1 MDNDNKI
8 KKNQLT
14 TKTHDEVL
22 LFLNDELK
30 QIQQSSEFQSYNLEK
45 EYEKTKEHKS
55 PFTYVVLAICF
66 LCVSGIAFIM
76 NAVISKHNSEIAVSL
91 QVFDDL
97 NLQTLLDSVSKVKIS
112 YDDAV
117 QRKLSLVSKMEQE
130 LSQALG
136 KKDNDLFVLESLK
149 ISKKEKSKRISL
161 IENEYKST
169 ISSIHQEYDPQIS
182 TIEVEIKTYSE
193 QLAEFDNA
201 KVEAAREQ
209 EKAFEAER
217 QVYEI
222 EKEKIK
228 KDYESRIKDLNT
240 SISSMQTKH
249 DYELRNSIGQLNAAH
264 QRELE
269 TYDPVIK
276 DSVADEIV
284 KNARNENSGDF
295 DVETL
300 KSNVLYTNKKVE
312 NALNSFQKYYSD
324 YSYLDS
330 KYKTLPYK
338 HSVVDYRNASN
349 LIVNQMGD
357 LLTQSSFSFAEET
370 NSLKSEIKEYK
381 NQLVEAEENLN
392 KELEWFEDCLEGILG
407 FAKTNAIVLQ
417 MNSSEDIAV
426 YIAEKARYLIT
437 EEKPAEAE
445 IRTEKAL
452 RGKIYKD
459 VFGNG
464 EDDYFYF
471 VPNPD
476 KNGNPVEFDYS
487 LIVPGTA
494 VKILSK

>member
-45 EYEKTKEHKS
+45 EYEKTKGHKS
-55 PFTYVVLAICF
+55 PFTYVVLVICF

-76 NAVISKHNSEIAVSL
+76 HSVITKHNSEIAVSL

-97 NLQTLLDSVSKVKIS
+97 NLQTLLDSVSKVKVS

-117 QRKLSLVSKMEQE
+117 QRKIALVSKMEQE

-136 KKDNDLFVLESLK
+136 KKENDLFLLDSLK
-149 ISKKEKSKRISL
+149 ISKKEKSNRTVQ
-161 IENEYKST
+161 IESEYKTTVSA
-169 ISSIHQEYDPQIS
+169 IHQEFDPQIS
-182 TIEVEIKTYSE
+182 TVEAEIKTYSE
-193 QLAEFDNA
+193 QLAEFDNS
-201 KVEAAREQ
+201 KVEVARER

-228 KDYESRIKDLNT
+228 KEYESRIKDLNT

-284 KNARNENSGDF
+284 KNARSENAGVF

-300 KSNVLYTNKKVE
+300 KTNDLYTNKKVE

-324 YSYLDS
+324 YSYLNS

-349 LIVNQMGD
+349 LIVNQMGN
-357 LLTQSSFSFAEET
+357 LVTQSTFALAEE
-370 NSLKSEIKEYK
+370 LEEYK
-381 NQLVEAEENLN
+381 NQLAIAEENLN
-392 KELEWFEDCLEGILG
+392 NELEWFEDCLEGILG

-445 IRTEKAL
+445 IRAEKAL
-452 RGKIYKD
+452 RGKIYKE

-476 KNGNPVEFDYS
+476 KEGNPVEYDFS

>member
-45 EYEKTKEHKS
+45 EYEKTKGHKS

-76 NAVISKHNSEIAVSL
+76 HSVITKHNSEIAVSL

-97 NLQTLLDSVSKVKIS
+97 NLQTLLDSVSKVKVS

-117 QRKLSLVSKMEQE
+117 QRKIALVSKMEQE

-136 KKDNDLFVLESLK
+136 KKENDLFLLDSLK
-149 ISKKEKSKRISL
+149 ISKKEKSNRTVQ
-161 IENEYKST
+161 IESEYKTTVSA
-169 ISSIHQEYDPQIS
+169 IHQEFDPQIS
-182 TIEVEIKTYSE
+182 TVEAEIKTYSE
-193 QLAEFDNA
+193 QLAEFDNS
-201 KVEAAREQ
+201 KVEVARER

-228 KDYESRIKDLNT
+228 KEYESRIKDLNT

-284 KNARNENSGDF
+284 KNARSENAGGF

-300 KSNVLYTNKKVE
+300 KTNDLYTNKKVE

-324 YSYLDS
+324 YSYLNS

-349 LIVNQMGD
+349 LIVNQMGN
-357 LLTQSSFSFAEET
+357 LVTQSTFALAEE
-370 NSLKSEIKEYK
+370 LEDYK
-381 NQLVEAEENLN
+381 NQLAIAEENLN
-392 KELEWFEDCLEGILG
+392 NELEWFEDCLEGILG
-407 FAKTNAIVLQ
+407 FAKTNAIVLEK
-417 MNSSEDIAV
+417 NSSEDISV

-445 IRTEKAL
+445 IRAEKAL
-452 RGKIYKD
+452 RGKIYKE
-459 VFGNG
+459 VFDD

-476 KNGNPVEFDYS
+476 KEGNPVEFDYS

>member
-45 EYEKTKEHKS
+45 EYEKTKGHKS

-76 NAVISKHNSEIAVSL
+76 HSVITKHNSEIAVSL

-117 QRKLSLVSKMEQE
+117 QRKIALVSKMEQE

-136 KKDNDLFVLESLK
+136 KKENDLFLLDSLK
-149 ISKKEKSKRISL
+149 ISKKEKSNRTVQ
-161 IENEYKST
+161 IESEYKTTVSA
-169 ISSIHQEYDPQIS
+169 IHQEFDPQIS
-182 TIEVEIKTYSE
+182 TVEAEIKTYSE
-193 QLAEFDNA
+193 QLAEFDNS
-201 KVEAAREQ
+201 KVEVARER

-228 KDYESRIKDLNT
+228 KEYESRIKDLNT

-249 DYELRNSIGQLNAAH
+249 DYELRNSIGQLNAAY

-284 KNARNENSGDF
+284 KNARSENAGVF

-300 KSNVLYTNKKVE
+300 KTNDLYTNKKVE

-349 LIVNQMGD
+349 LIVNQMGN
-357 LLTQSSFSFAEET
+357 LVTQSTFALAEE
-370 NSLKSEIKEYK
+370 LEDYK
-381 NQLVEAEENLN
+381 NQLAMAEENLN

-407 FAKTNAIVLQ
+407 FAKTNAIVLE
-417 MNSSEDIAV
+417 MNSSEDISV

-445 IRTEKAL
+445 IRAEKAL
-452 RGKIYKD
+452 RGKIYKE
-459 VFGNG
+459 VFDD

-476 KNGNPVEFDYS
+476 KEGNPVEYDFS

>member
-45 EYEKTKEHKS
+45 EYEKTKGHKS

-76 NAVISKHNSEIAVSL
+76 HSVITKHNSEIAVSL

-97 NLQTLLDSVSKVKIS
+97 NLQTLLDSVSKVKVS

-117 QRKLSLVSKMEQE
+117 QRKIALVSKMEQE

-136 KKDNDLFVLESLK
+136 KKENDLFLLDSLK
-149 ISKKEKSKRISL
+149 ISKKEKSNRTVQ
-161 IENEYKST
+161 IESEYKTTVSA
-169 ISSIHQEYDPQIS
+169 IHQEFDPQIS
-182 TIEVEIKTYSE
+182 TVEAEIKTYSE
-193 QLAEFDNA
+193 QLAEFDNS
-201 KVEAAREQ
+201 KVEVARER

-228 KDYESRIKDLNT
+228 KEYESRIKDLNT

-284 KNARNENSGDF
+284 KNARSENAGGF

-300 KSNVLYTNKKVE
+300 KTNDLYTNKKVE

-349 LIVNQMGD
+349 LIVNQMGN
-357 LLTQSSFSFAEET
+357 LVTQSTFALAEE
-370 NSLKSEIKEYK
+370 LEDYK
-381 NQLVEAEENLN
+381 NQLAIAEENLN
-392 KELEWFEDCLEGILG
+392 NELEWFEDCLEGILG
-407 FAKTNAIVLQ
+407 FAKTNAIVLE

-445 IRTEKAL
+445 IRAEKAL
-452 RGKIYKD
+452 RGKIYKE

-476 KNGNPVEFDYS
+476 KEGNPVEYDFS

>member
-45 EYEKTKEHKS
+45 EYEKTKGHKS

-76 NAVISKHNSEIAVSL
+76 HSVITKHNSEIAVSL

-97 NLQTLLDSVSKVKIS
+97 NLQTLLDSVSKVKVS

-117 QRKLSLVSKMEQE
+117 QRKIALVSKMEQE

-136 KKDNDLFVLESLK
+136 KKENDLFLLDSLK
-149 ISKKEKSKRISL
+149 ISKKEKSNRTVQ
-161 IENEYKST
+161 IESEYKTTVSA
-169 ISSIHQEYDPQIS
+169 IHQEFDPQIS
-182 TIEVEIKTYSE
+182 TVEAEIKTYSE
-193 QLAEFDNA
+193 QLAEFDNS
-201 KVEAAREQ
+201 KVEVARER

-228 KDYESRIKDLNT
+228 KEYESRIKDLNT

-284 KNARNENSGDF
+284 KNARSENAGGF

-300 KSNVLYTNKKVE
+300 KTNDLYTNKKVE

-324 YSYLDS
+324 YSYLNS

-349 LIVNQMGD
+349 LIVNQMGN
-357 LLTQSSFSFAEET
+357 LVTQSTFALAEE
-370 NSLKSEIKEYK
+370 LEDYK
-381 NQLVEAEENLN
+381 NQLAMAEENLN

-407 FAKTNAIVLQ
+407 FAKTNAIVLEK
-417 MNSSEDIAV
+417 NSSEDIAV

-445 IRTEKAL
+445 IRAEKAL
-452 RGKIYKD
+452 RGKIYKE
-459 VFGNG
+459 VFDD

-476 KNGNPVEFDYS
+476 KEGNPVEYDFS

>member
-45 EYEKTKEHKS
+45 EYEKTKGHKS

-76 NAVISKHNSEIAVSL
+76 HSVITKHNSEIAVSL

-97 NLQTLLDSVSKVKIS
+97 NLQTLLDSVSKVKVS

-117 QRKLSLVSKMEQE
+117 QRKIALVSKMEQE

-136 KKDNDLFVLESLK
+136 KKENDLFLLDSLK
-149 ISKKEKSKRISL
+149 ISKKEKSNRTVQ
-161 IENEYKST
+161 IESEYKTTVSA
-169 ISSIHQEYDPQIS
+169 IHQEFDPQIS
-182 TIEVEIKTYSE
+182 TVEAEIKTYSE
-193 QLAEFDNA
+193 QLAEFDNS
-201 KVEAAREQ
+201 KVEVARER

-228 KDYESRIKDLNT
+228 KEYESRIKDLNT

-284 KNARNENSGDF
+284 KNARSENAGGF

-300 KSNVLYTNKKVE
+300 KTNDLYTNKKVE

-324 YSYLDS
+324 YSYLNS

-349 LIVNQMGD
+349 LIVNQMGN
-357 LLTQSSFSFAEET
+357 LVTQSTFALAEE
-370 NSLKSEIKEYK
+370 LEDYK
-381 NQLVEAEENLN
+381 NQLAIAEENLN
-392 KELEWFEDCLEGILG
+392 NELEWFEDCLEGILG

-417 MNSSEDIAV
+417 MNTSEDISV

-437 EEKPAEAE
+437 EEKPVEAE
-445 IRTEKAL
+445 IRAEKAL
-452 RGKIYKD
+452 RGKIYKE

>member
-8 KKNQLT
+8 KKNQLI

-30 QIQQSSEFQSYNLEK
+30 QIQQSSEFQSYNLEE
-45 EYEKTKEHKS
+45 EYEKTKGHKS

-76 NAVISKHNSEIAVSL
+76 HSVITKHNSEIAVSL

-97 NLQTLLDSVSKVKIS
+97 NLQTLLDAVSKVKVS

-117 QRKLSLVSKMEQE
+117 QRKITLVSKMEQE

-136 KKDNDLFVLESLK
+136 KKENDLFLLDSLK
-149 ISKKEKSKRISL
+149 ISKKEKSNRTVQ
-161 IENEYKST
+161 IESEYKTTVSA
-169 ISSIHQEYDPQIS
+169 IHQEFDPQIS
-182 TIEVEIKTYSE
+182 TVEAEIKTYSE

-201 KVEAAREQ
+201 KVESAREQ

-217 QVYEI
+217 QVYEF
-222 EKEKIK
+222 EKEKIR

-284 KNARNENSGDF
+284 KKAKSGNSVGF
-295 DVETL
+295 DVEAL
-300 KSNVLYTNKKVE
+300 KSNNLYSNKKVE
-312 NALNSFQKYYSD
+312 NTLNSFQKYYSD

-357 LLTQSSFSFAEET
+357 LLTQSTFSFAEET
-370 NSLKSEIKEYK
+370 NSLKAEIEDYQ
-381 NQLVEAEENLN
+381 NQLVAAEENLN
-392 KELEWFEDCLEGILG
+392 SELEWFGDCLEGILG

-417 MNSSEDIAV
+417 VNSSEDIAV

-437 EEKPAEAE
+437 EEKPVVAE
-445 IRTEKAL
+445 IRTQKAL
-452 RGKIYKD
+452 KGKIYRE
-459 VFGNG
+459 VFEDG

-471 VPNPD
+471 VPNVD

-494 VKILSK
+494 IKILSK